1 MATFELSHLAADE
14 KEYELRVRGLPYTLT
29 RTRESNLAD
38 VLSREALGV
47 IEAPDRC
54 LNKDFVDEVNQCFRK
69 LEELEKLLIT
79 LADYAKSDFNP
90 HVRLRSRLSHLL
102 LRLCRIKSNDSRII
116 IQVNGLAGKCD
127 KYINHLNEA
136 ITGKVS
142 LSDLLKGEKFVS
154 QMSFL
159 GISSSTEEPDVEG
172 ATALP
177 EKVTNL
183 NLDGDNSIA
192 RLLEEEKT
200 PKSIMARKDVHVGP
214 SEDAGEELSDYIDV
228 LDEEILG
235 IFSKQKGKDN
245 LPKPICQTM
254 APKTGAIKKNP
265 FYGQMGSQAI
275 PTEVPR
281 KNFETRVNP
290 DRFTG
295 APKLSFPDLSPVKN
309 VRFPEDTRAPRQQ
322 PRQEVRAELFPEPNY
337 EEVRRFEPPN
347 LGNMRHPR
355 TNYRNP
361 VPNWHLVFTGDGKG
375 LSVID
380 FIKQVYY
387 MARADRVS
395 EDELVASAIHLF
407 SGPARS
413 WYMAVERSIETW
425 EQLCSYL
432 YEDFT
437 SQDGDFGLM
446 KDLEQRHQGNGEP
459 FVVYLA
465 AMVNLFDQL
474 LEPLSELKK
483 VDMVTRNML
492 PYLIE
497 RLALIDI
504 PNLNILSRTCK
515 RIEDAKNKMRGYR
528 SAQVVEVPR
537 REPRRQMYELEAA
550 PLLRASNGDACWNC
564 KEPGHFFKA
573 CQQPKMR
580 VFCYLCGEVGQLA
593 RGCSS
598 CREMGNQDGRLNRPN
613 ERDGQYR

>member
-1 MATFELSHLAADE
+1 MATFDLSHLAADE

-79 LADYAKSDFNP
+79 LADYSKSDFNP
-90 HVRLRSRLSHLL
+90 HLRLRSRLSHLL

-127 KYINHLNEA
+127 KYINHLNET
-136 ITGKVS
+136 ITGNFS

-159 GISSSTEEPDVEG
+159 GISSSTEEPEPEG
-172 ATALP
+172 AAALP
-177 EKVTNL
+177 RQVTNL

-192 RLLEEEKT
+192 LLLEEERT
-200 PKSIMARKDVHVGP
+200 PKTILSREGQGP
-214 SEDAGEELSDYIDV
+214 SVDAGEQLSDYINV
-228 LDEEILG
+228 LDEEVLG

-245 LPKPICQTM
+245 LPKPNHQTM

-265 FYGQMGSQAI
+265 FYGLLGSKAN
-275 PTEVPR
+275 PREVPR
-281 KNFETRVNP
+281 TNVETRGNP
-290 DRFTG
+290 NRFTG
-295 APKLSFPDLSPVKN
+295 APKLPFPDLSPVKHA
-309 VRFPEDTRAPRQQ
+309 RFPDNTRPPRQQ

-337 EEVRRFEPPN
+337 EEVRRFEPQN
-347 LGNMRHPR
+347 LANMRLPR
-355 TNYRNP
+355 SNYRNP

-375 LSVID
+375 LNVID

-413 WYMAVERSIETW
+413 WYMAVERSVQTW

-497 RLALIDI
+497 RLALVDV
-504 PNLNILSRTCK
+504 PSLDSLSRTCK

-528 SAQVVEVPR
+528 PALVGEAQR
-537 REPRRQMYELEAA
+537 REPRRQLYELEAA
-550 PLLRASNGDACWNC
+550 PLLRTSNNDTCWNC
-564 KEPGHFFKA
+564 YEPGHFFKA
-573 CQQPKMR
+573 CEQPKMR

-593 RGCSS
+593 RGCRS
-598 CREMGNQDGRLNRPN
+598 CRETGNQDGRLNRPN